1 MKARRRRRAVLWW
14 RRHPTTE
21 SEMKKVWLVMV
32 ALSVVLAGCAG
43 LHPDHEDCVGPPSFC
58 NIYSN

>member
-1 MKARRRRRAVLWW
+1 
-14 RRHPTTE
+14 
-21 SEMKKVWLVMV
+21 MKKVWLVVV
-32 ALSVVLAGCAG
+32 AVAASVLMAGCAG

>member
-1 MKARRRRRAVLWW
+1 M
-14 RRHPTTE
+14 E
-21 SEMKKVWLVMV
+21 SEMKKVWLVVV
-32 ALSVVLAGCAG
+32 AVAASVLMAGCAG